1 MNIAI
6 TNIIIIDRRILANII
21 IVMLDIMVLKTSYT
35 ISAITIIMMTNI
47 EKPNGILLNRF
58 FILKTII

>member
-6 TNIIIIDRRILANII
+6 TNIIIIERRILANII